1 MLVDVALPLPI
12 PRVFTYR
19 VDEEGVAA
27 GARVLVSFRGRR
39 VIGWVTGPGSEPPE
53 SARVR
58 AVTAVLD
65 REPAVTPELMRL
77 CRWVADYYVAP
88 LGQVLR
94 AALPA
99 VLSDTRRPAPAVRT
113 RRILRITRELPSL
126 QERDEL
132 FGRAQRQRACYE
144 ALEGLGGSAEVAHL
158 TGQLGFS
165 LPVLRG
171 LVARGVAE
179 FTEVEIERDPFAAMP
194 VAPAPRL
201 ELTPAQRRARDALVE
216 AARALASGRGAGGE
230 EPDRRPFLLL
240 GVTGSGKTLVYIEL
254 LREVVERQGRGA
266 IVLVPEIALT
276 PQTVARFR
284 AHFGDRVA
292 VLHSALS
299 DGERYDAWR
308 ALRTGTRR
316 VVVGARSSVFAPVQ
330 DLGAIIVDEEHE
342 TTYKQSDEA
351 PRYHAR
357 EVAIMR
363 AQMEGAVCVLG
374 SATPSLESWHN
385 AQIGKY
391 RLLELPERV
400 EGRPLPP
407 VRIVDLRRAAA
418 LAPGRGEGGAP
429 PRPSHPGEGG
439 GTADAPPGPSARAGA
454 ATLPPS
460 GRSDGAAPEPPAGH
474 AAGQPRSAAT
484 LAASA
489 AAGGEAGRGGA
500 PSPRSGGAGG
510 RGGSGDVLTPELV
523 EAMRLRL
530 ERGEQIIL
538 LLNRRGY
545 ATFVQC
551 RECGHVW
558 QCRQCNVAL
567 TYHRS
572 RRRLVCHYCFHEE
585 PPPITCPRCASGDLS
600 FRGIGTEQVE
610 RAVIEAFPAARV
622 ARMDV
627 DTTSGKWSH
636 HEILERV
643 GRGEVD
649 ILLGT
654 QMIAKG
660 LDFPGVTLVG
670 VVNADVGLHLPDF
683 RATERTFQLLTQVAG
698 RAGRG
703 PLGGEVLIQTALP
716 NHYAIRAA
724 LAHDYKGF
732 AARELEE
739 RREPRYPPHRRLA
752 NIVISGTQEVAVQET
767 ADRAATW
774 IRAFIRRELPG
785 QVEVTGPAP
794 CPIDRIRGRW
804 RWHFL
809 LRSQRAEP
817 LGRACHALH
826 EDFPLRAGR
835 ADLRLAVDR
844 DPVALL

>member
-12 PRVFTYR
+12 PRLFTYR
-19 VDEEGVAA
+19 VEQGDVAA
-27 GARVLVSFRGRR
+27 GTRVLVPFRGRR
-39 VIGWVTGPGSEPPE
+39 LIGWVTGPCTEAVDP
-53 SARVR
+53 ARVR
-58 AVTAVLD
+58 PVTAVLD
-65 REPAVTPELMRL
+65 EVPTVPPELLRL
-77 CRWVADYYVAP
+77 CRWVADYYAAP

-94 AALPA
+94 AALPT
-99 VLSDTRRPAPAVRT
+99 VLSDTRRPEPPVRT
-113 RRILRITRELPSL
+113 RRILRLTRELPSL

-132 FGRAQRQRACYE
+132 FGRARQQRACYE
-144 ALEGLGGSAEVAHL
+144 AVEGLGGSAEVAHL
-158 TGQLGFS
+158 TRRLGFS
-165 LPVLRG
+165 LGVLRG

-179 FTEVEIERDPFAAMP
+179 IVEREVERDPFASM
-194 VAPAPRL
+194 PAPPPPRF
-201 ELTPAQRRARDALVE
+201 ELTPAQRRARDALVAAAE
-216 AARALASGRGAGGE
+216 AIAGARSGASDGA
-230 EPDRRPFLLL
+230 EPDLRPFLLL

-284 AHFGDRVA
+284 SQFGDLVA

-299 DGERYDAWR
+299 DGERFDAWR
-308 ALRTGTRR
+308 ALRNGERR
-316 VVVGARSSVFAPVQ
+316 IVVGARSSVFAPVQ

-342 TTYKQSDEA
+342 GTYKQSDEA

-363 AQMEGAVCVLG
+363 ARMSGAVCVLG

-385 AQIGKY
+385 AQTGKY

-407 VRIVDLRRAAA
+407 VRVIDMRARPGP
-418 LAPGRGEGGAP
+418 APAP
-429 PRPSHPGEGG
+429 PPRLPAEG
-439 GTADAPPGPSARAGA
+439 
-454 ATLPPS
+454 AT
-460 GRSDGAAPEPPAGH
+460 
-474 AAGQPRSAAT
+474 
-484 LAASA
+484 
-489 AAGGEAGRGGA
+489 GGER
-500 PSPRSGGAGG
+500 RQ
-510 RGGSGDVLTPELV
+510 DVLAPELV
-523 EAMRLRL
+523 EAIRLRL
-530 ERGEQIIL
+530 ERREQVIL

-551 RECGHVW
+551 RECGNVW
-558 QCRQCNVAL
+558 RCRQCNVAL
-567 TYHRS
+567 TYHRT
-572 RRRLVCHYCFHEE
+572 RRRLVCHYCFHAE
-585 PPPITCPRCASGDLS
+585 PPPITCDRCASGDLS
-600 FRGIGTEQVE
+600 FRGMGTEQVE
-610 RAVIEAFPAARV
+610 RAVIETFPTARV

-636 HEILERV
+636 HEILDRV

-660 LDFPGVTLVG
+660 LDFPRVTLVG
-670 VVNADVGLHLPDF
+670 VVNADVGLNLPDF

-703 PLGGEVLIQTALP
+703 PAGGEVLIQTSLP

-739 RREPRYPPHRRLA
+739 RREPRYPPHCRLV
-752 NIVISGTQEVAVQET
+752 NVVISGTDELAVQEE
-767 ADRAATW
+767 AERAATW
-774 IRAFIRRELPG
+774 TRDFVRREARG
-785 QVEVTGPAP
+785 DVEVTGPAP

-809 LRSQRAEP
+809 LRSPRAEP
-817 LGRACHALH
+817 IGRTCRALH
-826 EDFPLRAGR
+826 ERFTVRPGSAELRMAI
-835 ADLRLAVDR
+835 DR

>member
-19 VDEEGVAA
+19 VEQDGLVA
-27 GARVLVSFRGRR
+27 GTRVLVPFRGRR
-39 VIGWVTGPGSEPPE
+39 LIGWVTGPGAEPIEP
-53 SARVR
+53 ARVR
-58 AVTAVLD
+58 AVSAVLD
-65 REPAVTPELMRL
+65 REPTVPAELLRL
-77 CRWVADYYVAP
+77 CRWVADYYAAP

-94 AALPA
+94 AALPT
-99 VLSDTRRPAPAVRT
+99 LLTDTRRPEPPVRT
-113 RRILRITRELPSL
+113 RRILRLTRELPSL

-132 FGRAQRQRACYE
+132 FGRARRQRACYE
-144 ALEGLGGSAEVAHL
+144 AVEGLGGSAEVAHL

-165 LPVLRG
+165 ANVLRG

-179 FTEVEIERDPFAAMP
+179 ITEHEVERDPFAD
-194 VAPAPRL
+194 VPAPPPPRF
-201 ELTPAQRRARDALVE
+201 ELTPAQRRARDALV
-216 AARALASGRGAGGE
+216 AAAAALGAQGGATAGGGA
-230 EPDRRPFLLL
+230 EPDLRPFLLL

-254 LREVVERQGRGA
+254 LREVVERQGLGA

-284 AHFGDRVA
+284 SHFGDRVA

-299 DGERYDAWR
+299 DGERFDAWR
-308 ALRTGTRR
+308 ALRSGARR
-316 VVVGARSSVFAPVQ
+316 IVVGARSSVFAPVQ

-342 TTYKQSDEA
+342 STYKQSDEA

-357 EVAIMR
+357 EVAIIR
-363 AQMEGAVCVLG
+363 AQMSGAVCVLG

-385 AQIGKY
+385 VQAGKF

-407 VRIVDLRRAAA
+407 VRVIDMRGRPGPAP
-418 LAPGRGEGGAP
+418 APGRGEGTSTPP
-429 PRPSHPGEGG
+429 PRHPGGGG
-439 GTADAPPGPSARAGA
+439 GT
-454 ATLPPS
+454 S
-460 GRSDGAAPEPPAGH
+460 G
-474 AAGQPRSAAT
+474 
-484 LAASA
+484 
-489 AAGGEAGRGGA
+489 GGA
-500 PSPRSGGAGG
+500 PALPLRHPGGGGGVPTPPPYPPGGTAPPPRHPGGGTSGGG
-510 RGGSGDVLTPELV
+510 RRQDVLAAELV
-523 EAMRLRL
+523 DAMRLRL
-530 ERGEQIIL
+530 ERGEQVIL

-551 RECGHVW
+551 RDCGNVW
-558 QCRQCNVAL
+558 RCRQCNVAL
-567 TYHRS
+567 TYHRA
-572 RRRLVCHYCFHEE
+572 RRRLICHYCFHEE
-585 PPPITCPRCASGDLS
+585 PPPITCDRCASGDLS

-610 RAVIEAFPAARV
+610 RAVIEAFPTARV

-636 HEILERV
+636 HEILDRV
-643 GRGEVD
+643 GRREID

-670 VVNADVGLHLPDF
+670 VVNADVGLNLPDF

-703 PLGGEVLIQTALP
+703 PAGGEVLIQTSLP

-739 RREPRYPPHRRLA
+739 RREPRYPPHCRLA
-752 NIVISGTQEVAVQET
+752 NVVISGTDEIAVQEE
-767 ADRAATW
+767 ADRAAAWVRT
-774 IRAFIRRELPG
+774 FIRREARG
-785 QVEVTGPAP
+785 EVEVTGPAP

-804 RWHFL
+804 RWHLL
-809 LRSQRAEP
+809 LRSSRAEP
-817 LGRACHALH
+817 IGRTCRALH
-826 EDFPLRAGR
+826 ERYTVRAG
-835 ADLRLAVDR
+835 AAQLRMALDR

>member
-19 VDEEGVAA
+19 VEEDGLAA
-27 GARVLVSFRGRR
+27 GTRVLVPFRGRR
-39 VIGWVTGPGSEPPE
+39 LIGWVTGPGAEPVEPV
-53 SARVR
+53 RVR
-58 AVTAVLD
+58 AVSAVLD
-65 REPAVTPELMRL
+65 REPTVPPDLLRL
-77 CRWVADYYVAP
+77 CRWVADYYAAP

-94 AALPA
+94 AALPTL
-99 VLSDTRRPAPAVRT
+99 LSDTRRPEPPVRT
-113 RRILRITRELPSL
+113 RRILRLTRELPSL

-132 FGRAQRQRACYE
+132 FGRARRQRACYE
-144 ALEGLGGSAEVAHL
+144 AVEGLGGSAEVAHL

-165 LPVLRG
+165 LAVLHG

-179 FTEVEIERDPFAAMP
+179 ITEHEVERDPFAD
-194 VAPAPRL
+194 VPAPPPPRF
-201 ELTPAQRRARDALVE
+201 ELTPAQRRARDALV
-216 AARALASGRGAGGE
+216 AAAAAAAGKGGE
-230 EPDRRPFLLL
+230 APGGGTEPDLRPFLLL

-284 AHFGDRVA
+284 SHFGDRVA

-299 DGERYDAWR
+299 DGERFDAWR
-308 ALRTGTRR
+308 ALRSGAKRI
-316 VVVGARSSVFAPVQ
+316 VVGARSSVFAPVQ

-342 TTYKQSDEA
+342 GTYKQSDEA

-363 AQMEGAVCVLG
+363 AQMSGAVCVLG

-385 AQIGKY
+385 AQTGKF

-407 VRIVDLRRAAA
+407 VRVIDMRGRPGPSP
-418 LAPGRGEGGAP
+418 APGEGGGVSAP
-429 PRPSHPGEGG
+429 PPREAGGTASPLHLPGEGGGASTPLLHRPGEGG
-439 GTADAPPGPSARAGA
+439 GT
-454 ATLPPS
+454 S
-460 GRSDGAAPEPPAGH
+460 G
-474 AAGQPRSAAT
+474 
-484 LAASA
+484 
-489 AAGGEAGRGGA
+489 GGA
-500 PSPRSGGAGG
+500 PATSPHLPGGGVPAPVPHLPGGGTSGGG
-510 RGGSGDVLTPELV
+510 RRQEVLAPELV
-523 EAMRLRL
+523 EAIRLRL
-530 ERGEQIIL
+530 ERGEQVIL

-545 ATFVQC
+545 ATFIQC
-551 RECGHVW
+551 RDCGNVW
-558 QCRQCNVAL
+558 RCRQCNVTL
-567 TYHRS
+567 TYHRA

-585 PPPITCPRCASGDLS
+585 PPPITCDRCASGDLS

-610 RAVIEAFPAARV
+610 RAVIETFPTARV

-636 HEILERV
+636 HEILDRV
-643 GRGEVD
+643 GRREID

-670 VVNADVGLHLPDF
+670 VVNADVGLNLPDF

-703 PLGGEVLIQTALP
+703 PAGGEVLIQTSLP

-739 RREPRYPPHRRLA
+739 RRQPRYPPHCRLA
-752 NIVISGTQEVAVQET
+752 NVVISGTDEIAVQEE
-767 ADRAATW
+767 ADRAAEW
-774 IRAFIRRELPG
+774 ARAFIRREARG
-785 QVEVTGPAP
+785 EVEVTGPAP

-809 LRSQRAEP
+809 LRSPRAEP
-817 LGRACHALH
+817 IGRTCRALH
-826 EDFPLRAGR
+826 ERYTVRPGGAQLRMA
-835 ADLRLAVDR
+835 LDR